1 MKKTMNKSIF
11 LAAMAVT
18 MILSEGSTV
27 FALMN
32 TPAHIKSDFKI
43 VGKYDEPICTDKD
56 ECEAT
61 GGTWSENLGGCE
73 YPIGPRY

>member
-1 MKKTMNKSIF
+1 MKKIVNKSIF

-18 MILSEGSTV
+18 LILSEGSAV
-27 FALMN
+27 FALTN

>member
-1 MKKTMNKSIF
+1 MNSRLNKIVFGSAIV
-11 LAAMAVT
+11 AAL
-18 MILSEGSTV
+18 ILSTGSTI
-27 FALMN
+27 FAQTN
-32 TPAHIKSDFKI
+32 APIHAKKDFKI

>member
-1 MKKTMNKSIF
+1 MNNKINKILF
-11 LAAMAVT
+11 AAAMAAT
-18 MILSEGSTV
+18 FIFSETGTV
-27 FALMN
+27 FAQAVVPHAKKDLV
-32 TPAHIKSDFKI
+32 I

-73 YPIGPRY
+73 YPVGPKN